1 MQTRPPPPAV
11 LCIIAAVAA
20 ASTAAGQAVAPSAD
34 LAALE
39 TMAPRPAG
47 SAAEIEVM
55 RYVEARLQ
63 ALAVPHAV
71 HPSGAVV
78 ASVPGRYDQT
88 LALVVPLDHAP
99 HAVAGHDGS
108 TAIAAALHVVE
119 RAARNRLPLSLQAVF
134 VSGDHGARA
143 STAPDSAA
151 LAAGSA
157 VLAASGVLHE
167 AAVVVYLNMPAI
179 PDRLV
184 LRTDGLAM
192 QTPRWLLEAAADA
205 IDHTGLPF
213 TARSTANQLARIGLP
228 LQPSMADPYLASD
241 YPAIELAGR
250 YSGTRT
256 AAVDAWVEDFATV
269 IEALHPRVASASG
282 DEWERHYLFVRIG
295 ELRLT
300 LDEIGVIASVATALA
315 LALALAVLVPRRLH
329 PYRRLLLRHAWL
341 LPIAAVAVYVALT
354 TATAL
359 LAALLA
365 VRDLPSLWQ
374 RLPGPA
380 LAFKGTTALLLVMV
394 AAKVLAQ
401 AAAAW
406 RTHTLHGGAAPE
418 PDPDPAQRRRP
429 EAGAL
434 SAGAAALLPAVVAAV
449 TAIDPTASLPFVCAY
464 AGSLLFC
471 LARLRAAKVIWL
483 AVSVAAPAAAVADLI
498 GAGADGLLESLLVS
512 SMTGNALLTL
522 ALLPFVLMA
531 LRLTLR
537 PSEPLAA
544 WGARRR
550 LRRSILTMALISTA
564 AGLTLVAFPSDPPVE
579 TVRRAQPVG
588 ETLQSRGQPGSLAL
602 AALTPER
609 SSRPCRGSATCPA
622 GDRPPGAMRTDRSA
636 RGAW

>member
-1 MQTRPPPPAV
+1 MQTRPRPPAV

-20 ASTAAGQAVAPSAD
+20 ASTAAGQAVAPSAN

-39 TMAPRPAG
+39 AMAPRPAG

-134 VSGDHGARA
+134 VSGDHGARDRAAPA
-143 STAPDSAA
+143 SVA

-157 VLAASGVLHE
+157 ALVASGVLHE
-167 AAVVVYLNMPAI
+167 AAVVVYLNLPAI

-184 LRTDGLAM
+184 LRTDGLAV
-192 QTPRWLLEAAADA
+192 QSPRWLLEAAADA

-213 TARSTANQLARIGLP
+213 TVRSTANQLARIGLP

-250 YSGTRT
+250 YSGART
-256 AAVDAWVEDFATV
+256 AAVDAWVEDFAAV

-341 LPIAAVAVYVALT
+341 LPIAAVAVYAALT

-394 AAKVLAQ
+394 ATKVLAQ
-401 AAAAW
+401 GAAAW

-464 AGSLLFC
+464 VGALLFC

-564 AGLTLVAFPSDPPVE
+564 AGLTLVAFPSE
-579 TVRRAQPVG
+579 
-588 ETLQSRGQPGSLAL
+588 AL
-602 AALTPER
+602 AAHP
-609 SSRPCRGSATCPA
+609 
-622 GDRPPGAMRTDRSA
+622 
-636 RGAW
+636 

>member
-34 LAALE
+34 LAAIE

-71 HPSGAVV
+71 HPFAELAPDAGAAASGAVV
-78 ASVPGRYDQT
+78 ASVPGRSDQT

-99 HAVAGHDGS
+99 HAVPGHDGS
-108 TAIAAALHVVE
+108 AAIAAALYVVE
-119 RAARNRLPLSLQAVF
+119 RASRNPLPLSLQAVF

-143 STAPDSAA
+143 NAAP
-151 LAAGSA
+151 GSA
-157 VLAASGVLHE
+157 VLATSGVLRE
-167 AAVVVYLNMPAI
+167 AAVVVYLNLHAI

-184 LRTDGLAM
+184 LRTDGLAV

-205 IDHTGLPF
+205 IDHTGLRF

-228 LQPSMADPYLASD
+228 RQPSMADPYLASG

-250 YSGTRT
+250 YSDART
-256 AAVDAWVEDFATV
+256 AATDAWAEDFAAV
-269 IEALHPRVASASG
+269 IEALHPRVASAAS

-295 ELRLT
+295 SLRLT
-300 LDEIGVIASVATALA
+300 LDEIGVIASVAAALA

-341 LPIAAVAVYVALT
+341 LPLAAVAVYAALT
-354 TATAL
+354 AATAL

-394 AAKVLAQ
+394 AAKALAQ
-401 AAAAW
+401 GAAAW
-406 RTHTLHGGAAPE
+406 RTLRGSDRAPE
-418 PDPDPAQRRRP
+418 PEPDPAQRRRP

-449 TAIDPTASLPFVCAY
+449 TVIDPTASLPFICAY
-464 AGSLLFC
+464 AGVLLFC
-471 LARLRAAKVIWL
+471 LTRLRTAKVIWL

-537 PSEPLAA
+537 SSEPLAA

-550 LRRSILTMALISTA
+550 LWRSILTMALISTA
-564 AGLTLVAFPSDPPVE
+564 AGLTLMSFPSDPPVE
-579 TVRRAQPVG
+579 TVRRAQPVREAPSAG
-588 ETLQSRGQPGSLAL
+588 VH
-602 AALTPER
+602 PE
-609 SSRPCRGSATCPA
+609 SG
-622 GDRPPGAMRTDRSA
+622 
-636 RGAW
+636 

>member
-1 MQTRPPPPAV
+1 MQTRPRPPAV

-39 TMAPRPAG
+39 AMAPRPAG
-47 SAAEIEVM
+47 SAAEIKVM

-99 HAVAGHDGS
+99 HAVAGRDGS

-134 VSGDHGARA
+134 VSGDHGARDRAAPA
-143 STAPDSAA
+143 SVA

-157 VLAASGVLHE
+157 VLVASGVLHE
-167 AAVVVYLNMPAI
+167 AAVVVYLNLQAI

-184 LRTDGLAM
+184 LRTDGLAV

-228 LQPSMADPYLASD
+228 LQPSMADPYLASG

-250 YSGTRT
+250 YSGART

-341 LPIAAVAVYVALT
+341 LPIAAVAVYAALT

-401 AAAAW
+401 GAAAW
-406 RTHTLHGGAAPE
+406 RTHTLHGSDRAPE
-418 PDPDPAQRRRP
+418 PDPDPDPAQRRRP

-434 SAGAAALLPAVVAAV
+434 SAGAAALLPAVVAVV
-449 TAIDPTASLPFVCAY
+449 TAIDPTASLPFICAY
-464 AGSLLFC
+464 AGALLFC

-564 AGLTLVAFPSDPPVE
+564 AGLTLVAFPSE
-579 TVRRAQPVG
+579 
-588 ETLQSRGQPGSLAL
+588 AL
-602 AALTPER
+602 AAHP
-609 SSRPCRGSATCPA
+609 
-622 GDRPPGAMRTDRSA
+622 
-636 RGAW
+636 

>member
-1 MQTRPPPPAV
+1 MQTRPLPPAV
-11 LCIIAAVAA
+11 LRIIIAAAAVAV
-20 ASTAAGQAVAPSAD
+20 ASTAAGQAVAPSED
-34 LAALE
+34 LAAIQ

-47 SAAEIEVM
+47 SAAEMQVM

-63 ALAVPHAV
+63 ALAVPYAV

-88 LALVVPLDHAP
+88 LALVVPIDHEP

-108 TAIAAALHVVE
+108 TAIAAALYVVE
-119 RAARNRLPLSLQAVF
+119 RASRNPLPLSLQAVF
-134 VSGDHGARA
+134 VSGDHGTGDRAAR
-143 STAPDSAA
+143 
-151 LAAGSA
+151 AGSA
-157 VLAASGVLHE
+157 VLAASGILRE
-167 AAVVVYLNMPAI
+167 AAVVIYLNLQAI

-184 LRTDGLAM
+184 LRTDGIAV

-205 IDHTGLPF
+205 IDQTGLQF

-228 LQPSMADPYLASD
+228 RQPSMVDPYLAAG

-250 YSGTRT
+250 YSGART
-256 AAVDAWVEDFATV
+256 AAVDAWVEDFAAV
-269 IEALHPRVASASG
+269 IEALHPRVAGASS
-282 DEWERHYLFVRIG
+282 DEWERHYLFMRIG

-300 LDEIGVIASVATALA
+300 LDEIGVIASVAATLA

-341 LPIAAVAVYVALT
+341 LPLAAVAVYAALT
-354 TATAL
+354 AATAL

-380 LAFKGTTALLLVMV
+380 LAFKGTTALLFVMV

-401 AAAAW
+401 GAAAW
-406 RTHTLHGGAAPE
+406 RTLRGTDRSPE
-418 PDPDPAQRRRP
+418 PDTDPAQRRRP

-449 TAIDPTASLPFVCAY
+449 TAIDPTASLPFICAY
-464 AGSLLFC
+464 AGALLFC
-471 LARLRAAKVIWL
+471 LTRLLTAKVIWL

-498 GAGADGLLESLLVS
+498 GAGADGLLETLLMS
-512 SMTGNALLTL
+512 SMTGNALITL

-550 LRRSILTMALISTA
+550 LWRSILTMALISTA
-564 AGLTLVAFPSDPPVE
+564 AGLTLMSFPSDPPVE
-579 TVRRAQPVG
+579 TVRRAPPVG
-588 ETLQSRGQPGSLAL
+588 EALSQGFSRG
-602 AALTPER
+602 
-609 SSRPCRGSATCPA
+609 SSRVRLAVHP
-622 GDRPPGAMRTDRSA
+622 
-636 RGAW
+636 

>member
-1 MQTRPPPPAV
+1 MQTRPRPPAV

-39 TMAPRPAG
+39 AIAPRPAG

-99 HAVAGHDGS
+99 HAVPGHDGS

-134 VSGDHGARA
+134 VSGDHRARDRAEPA
-143 STAPDSAA
+143 STVLAAGSAA
-151 LAAGSA
+151 LAASGS
-157 VLAASGVLHE
+157 LHE
-167 AAVVVYLNMPAI
+167 AAVVVYLNLPAI

-184 LRTDGLAM
+184 LRTDGLAV
-192 QTPRWLLEAAADA
+192 QTPRWLLEAVADA

-228 LQPSMADPYLASD
+228 LQPSMADPYLASG

-250 YSGTRT
+250 YSGART
-256 AAVDAWVEDFATV
+256 AAVDAWVEDFAAV

-341 LPIAAVAVYVALT
+341 LPIAAVAVYAALT

-401 AAAAW
+401 GAAAW
-406 RTHTLHGGAAPE
+406 RTHTLHGSDRAPE
-418 PDPDPAQRRRP
+418 PDPDPDPAQRRRP

-434 SAGAAALLPAVVAAV
+434 SAGAAALLPAMVAAV
-449 TAIDPTASLPFVCAY
+449 TAIDPTASLPFICAY
-464 AGSLLFC
+464 AGALLFC

-564 AGLTLVAFPSDPPVE
+564 AGLTLVAFPSE
-579 TVRRAQPVG
+579 
-588 ETLQSRGQPGSLAL
+588 AL
-602 AALTPER
+602 AAHP
-609 SSRPCRGSATCPA
+609 
-622 GDRPPGAMRTDRSA
+622 
-636 RGAW
+636 

>member
-1 MQTRPPPPAV
+1 MQTRPLPPAV
-11 LCIIAAVAA
+11 LLIIAAVTV
-20 ASTAAGQAVAPSAD
+20 ASTAAGQAIAPSAD
-34 LAALE
+34 LAALK

-47 SAAEIEVM
+47 SAAEMQVM

-63 ALAVPHAV
+63 AMAVPYEV
-71 HPSGAVV
+71 HQSGAVV

-88 LALVVPLDHAP
+88 LALVVPIDHAP

-108 TAIAAALHVVE
+108 TAIAAALYVVE
-119 RAARNRLPLSLQAVF
+119 RASRNPLPLSLQAVF
-134 VSGDHGARA
+134 VSGDHGAPG
-143 STAPDSAA
+143 STAP
-151 LAAGSA
+151 GSA
-157 VLAASGVLHE
+157 VLAASGILRE
-167 AAVVVYLNMPAI
+167 AAVVIYLNLQAI

-184 LRTDGLAM
+184 LRTDGIAV
-192 QTPRWLLEAAADA
+192 QTPRWLLEAAAEA
-205 IDHTGLPF
+205 IDQTGLRF

-228 LQPSMADPYLASD
+228 RQPSMADPYLAAG

-250 YSGTRT
+250 YSGART
-256 AAVDAWVEDFATV
+256 AAVDAWVEDFAAV
-269 IEALHPRVASASG
+269 IEALHPRVAGASS
-282 DEWERHYLFVRIG
+282 DEWERHYLFMRIG

-300 LDEIGVIASVATALA
+300 LDEIGVIASVAAALA

-341 LPIAAVAVYVALT
+341 LPLAAVAVYAALT
-354 TATAL
+354 AATAL

-380 LAFKGTTALLLVMV
+380 LAFKGTTALLFVMV

-401 AAAAW
+401 GAAAW
-406 RTHTLHGGAAPE
+406 RTLRGTDRASK
-418 PDPDPAQRRRP
+418 PDTDPAQRRRP

-449 TAIDPTASLPFVCAY
+449 TAIDPTASLPFICAY
-464 AGSLLFC
+464 AGALLFC
-471 LARLRAAKVIWL
+471 LTRLRTAKVIWL

-512 SMTGNALLTL
+512 SMAGNALITL

-550 LRRSILTMALISTA
+550 LWRSILTMALISTA
-564 AGLTLVAFPSDPPVE
+564 SGLTLMSFPSDPPVE
-579 TVRRAQPVG
+579 TVRRSPPVG
-588 ETLQSRGQPGSLAL
+588 EALSQGVPAEGSPRVRLAVH
-602 AALTPER
+602 P
-609 SSRPCRGSATCPA
+609 
-622 GDRPPGAMRTDRSA
+622 
-636 RGAW
+636 

>member
-1 MQTRPPPPAV
+1 MQTRPLPPAV
-11 LCIIAAVAA
+11 LLIIAAVAV
-20 ASTAAGQAVAPSAD
+20 ASTAAGQAIAPSAD
-34 LAALE
+34 LAAIK

-47 SAAEIEVM
+47 SAAEMQVM

-63 ALAVPHAV
+63 ALAVPYAV

-78 ASVPGRYDQT
+78 ASVPGRYGQT
-88 LALVVPLDHAP
+88 LALVVPIDHEP

-108 TAIAAALHVVE
+108 TAIAAALYVVE
-119 RAARNRLPLSLQAVF
+119 RASRNPLPLSLQAVF
-134 VSGDHGARA
+134 VSGDHGTGDRAAR
-143 STAPDSAA
+143 
-151 LAAGSA
+151 AGSA
-157 VLAASGVLHE
+157 VLAASGVLRE
-167 AAVVVYLNMPAI
+167 AAVVIYLNLQAI
-179 PDRLV
+179 PDRLL
-184 LRTDGLAM
+184 LRTDGIAV
-192 QTPRWLLEAAADA
+192 QTPRWLLEAAAEA
-205 IDHTGLPF
+205 IDQTGLRF

-228 LQPSMADPYLASD
+228 LQPSMADPYLAAG

-250 YSGTRT
+250 YSAART
-256 AAVDAWVEDFATV
+256 EAVDAWVEDFAAV
-269 IEALHPRVASASG
+269 IEALHPRVASASS
-282 DEWERHYLFVRIG
+282 DEWERHYLFMRIG

-300 LDEIGVIASVATALA
+300 LDEIGVIASVAAALA

-341 LPIAAVAVYVALT
+341 LPLAAVAVYAALT
-354 TATAL
+354 AATAL

-380 LAFKGTTALLLVMV
+380 LAFKGTTALLFVMV

-401 AAAAW
+401 GAAAW
-406 RTHTLHGGAAPE
+406 RTLRGSDRASE
-418 PDPDPAQRRRP
+418 PDTDPAQRRRP

-449 TAIDPTASLPFVCAY
+449 TAIDPTASLPFICAY
-464 AGSLLFC
+464 AGALLFC
-471 LARLRAAKVIWL
+471 LTRLRTAKVIWL

-498 GAGADGLLESLLVS
+498 GAGADGLLETLLVS
-512 SMTGNALLTL
+512 SMTGNALITL

-550 LRRSILTMALISTA
+550 LWRSILTMALISTA
-564 AGLTLVAFPSDPPVE
+564 AGLTLMSFPSDPPVE
-579 TVRRAQPVG
+579 TVRRAPPVG
-588 ETLQSRGQPGSLAL
+588 EAL
-602 AALTPER
+602 SQGVPAEG
-609 SSRPCRGSATCPA
+609 SSRVRLAVHP
-622 GDRPPGAMRTDRSA
+622 
-636 RGAW
+636 